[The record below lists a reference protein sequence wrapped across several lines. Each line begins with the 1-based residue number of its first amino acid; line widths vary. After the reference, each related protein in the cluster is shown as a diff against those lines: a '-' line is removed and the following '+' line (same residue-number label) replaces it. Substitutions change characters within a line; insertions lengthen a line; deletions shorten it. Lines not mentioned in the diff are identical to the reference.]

1 MNNEKSSIILSK
13 NQIMVKDNC
22 FSVGWNNNFH
32 IHFN

>member
-22 FSVGWNNNFH
+22 FSVG
-32 IHFN
+32 